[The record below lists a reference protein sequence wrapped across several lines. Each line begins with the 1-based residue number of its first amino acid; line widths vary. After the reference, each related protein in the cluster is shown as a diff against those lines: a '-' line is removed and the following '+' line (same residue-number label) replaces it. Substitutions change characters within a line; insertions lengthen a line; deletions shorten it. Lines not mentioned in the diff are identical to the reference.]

1 MIVVQGGSMFV
12 KAIQT
17 RHIGRPHPGGGV
29 KSAGIALG
37 EKQLVVR
44 YHAST
49 YPAVGRS
56 PGIPEDGI
64 SRLSLHHF
72 RRLITDSSNA
82 GHHLLNKIFAMFPFF
97 V

>member
-37 EKQLVVR
+37 EKQRRLVR
-44 YHAST
+44 YHA
-49 YPAVGRS
+49 VGR
-56 PGIPEDGI
+56 IPFPPENGF
-64 SRLSLHHF
+64 SHLSLHDF
-72 RRLITDSSNA
+72 KRLFTDKSNA
-82 GHHLLNKIFAMFPFF
+82 GHHLLNKIFATFPVF